1 MKRPLFQKK
10 KNPAGKFGGI
20 INKDYDFFCLLDC
33 PISFLPVVRSFFIF
47 LTLYV
52 LYLNAQTRT

>member
-10 KNPAGKFGGI
+10 KNSAGKFGGI
-20 INKDYDFFCLLDC
+20 INKHSDFFRLLDC

-47 LTLYV
+47 LKLSALYI
-52 LYLNAQTRT
+52 NAQTRT